1 MPPTVKAPTTAA
13 TVINL
18 VSKPTTIGP
27 TAGIIADSATAPTI
41 TNAPAIIAKIPDT
54 ICHTAVLI
62 SIIFVAGVPMIAY

>member
-1 MPPTVKAPTTAA
+1 MPPTAKAPTTAT

-27 TAGIIADSATAPTI
+27 TAGIIADNATAPTI
-41 TNAPAIIAKIPDT
+41 TSAPATIAKIPAT
-54 ICHTAVLI
+54 TCHIAVLI